1 MVLARCEWGHDDYSL
16 NVANLPMAKP
26 EEAPRTPPL
35 PKGEGEADVTPDL
48 FGDGGGGG
56 DEQNLA
62 VIPADYAAWL
72 AEIKTRVT
80 AARQR
85 GAGCECGN

>member
-1 MVLARCEWGHDDYSL
+1 MWRTCRWRNQKQKRPS
-16 NVANLPMAKP
+16 
-26 EEAPRTPPL
+26 TPPL
-35 PKGEGEADVTPDL
+35 PKGEGEKQTSCLTCLGTA
-48 FGDGGGGG
+48 GGGVM
-56 DEQNLA
+56 NKNVA

-85 GAGCECGN
+85 AALAAECGN